1 MFSTDYPDGP
11 TDKAKIDSREYCG
24 ELLGKNELGTVHLHS
39 TLGNKESDIKIAYLI
54 GMHPLESKSHRA
66 LFEALLSKEDELKFS
81 YYVYN
86 IDVNVLDEETEGRMD
101 GQLLAQE
108 FVSPHIIENNY
119 DFFAEIHAN
128 KGLRGPGKYEK
139 TNFLFAP
146 GFDDLSTMH
155 MNKLLSEI
163 PELEYYAPEYRTSPE
178 YITVP
183 VANSGIPTIVYETF
197 SYEPMEKSYC
207 LAEKIVDAIDN
218 LELI

>member
-39 TLGNKESDIKIAYLI
+39 TLGNKESDIKIA
-54 GMHPLESKSHRA
+54 
-66 LFEALLSKEDELKFS
+66 LKFS

-108 FVSPHIIENNY
+108 FVAPHIIENNY
-119 DFFAEIHAN
+119 DFFADIHAN